1 VIGARTD
8 RALLELLTDDA
19 VDGLGDCLESR
30 ILVVDGASLRFRHEL
45 VRIAVAA
52 GIPPQRKADLHS
64 RLLAILAER
73 DRVAP
78 ALLAHHAEGAGDGAA
93 VVRYAIA
100 AARAAS
106 ALGAHREGTALFERA
121 LRFSA
126 DADQVTLAEL
136 HEGLAGEYALLDRWE
151 ETEAELNAAL
161 ALRRE
166 LGDALRIGEDLCLMS
181 TALWRLCRGEEVT
194 RAAQD
199 AVRAL
204 ESVPEGAELAQAYA
218 NLGACA
224 LSRGEISEGLAYC
237 ERGRAFAQ
245 RLGRPEVQS
254 YALNAIGLGLVYS
267 GRDGIGTI
275 EDALRLALDA
285 DLQEHAGR
293 AHSSLVEAV
302 RSGRSLLRRWHGL
315 QR

>member
-1 VIGARTD
+1 MIGARTD
-8 RALLELLTDDA
+8 RAMLELLTNA
-19 VDGLGDCLESR
+19 VEGLGDCLESR

-64 RLLAILAER
+64 RLLAILGER

-78 ALLAHHAEGAGDGAA
+78 AVLAHHAEGAGDGAA

-126 DADQVTLAEL
+126 GADQVTLAEL

-166 LGDALRIGEDLCLMS
+166 LGDALGSARTSASSRPRCGGC
-181 TALWRLCRGEEVT
+181 
-194 RAAQD
+194 AA
-199 AVRAL
+199 APR
-204 ESVPEGAELAQAYA
+204 
-218 NLGACA
+218 
-224 LSRGEISEGLAYC
+224 
-237 ERGRAFAQ
+237 
-245 RLGRPEVQS
+245 
-254 YALNAIGLGLVYS
+254 
-267 GRDGIGTI
+267 
-275 EDALRLALDA
+275 
-285 DLQEHAGR
+285 
-293 AHSSLVEAV
+293 
-302 RSGRSLLRRWHGL
+302 
-315 QR
+315 